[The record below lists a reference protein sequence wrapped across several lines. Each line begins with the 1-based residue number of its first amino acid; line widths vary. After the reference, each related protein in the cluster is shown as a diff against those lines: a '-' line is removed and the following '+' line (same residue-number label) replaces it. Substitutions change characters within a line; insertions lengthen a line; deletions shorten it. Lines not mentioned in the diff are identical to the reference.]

1 MLNGLDLKQQLR
13 FTGNFRL
20 PLTKNAKKQ
29 TFIYQDRGR
38 NNEVQQ
44 PRHQHNVLLN
54 QQGHFSELLLRNV
67 DDIVKNNKINPY
79 MLAMR

>member
-1 MLNGLDLKQQLR
+1 MLNGLDLKQRLR

-38 NNEVQQ
+38 NNEV
-44 PRHQHNVLLN
+44 
-54 QQGHFSELLLRNV
+54 
-67 DDIVKNNKINPY
+67 
-79 MLAMR
+79 